1 MILNFALSRFDVREY
16 ITTACHVFRLKPMN
30 PATHSKLIDR
40 FGRHIDYIRIS
51 ITDRCDFRCIYCMS
65 EEMTFLPRAQI
76 LTLEEIFALAQ
87 VFVELGV
94 KKIRITGGEPLVRR
108 GALGLIHQLG
118 KLQGLKELVMTTNG
132 SQLDK
137 TATSLK
143 SAGVKRL
150 NISLDTLDPDKFK
163 QITRIGDLTQVLKGI
178 QAAREAGFKRLKINA
193 VILKNQNHE
202 EVADLV
208 AFAVEQGLDISFI
221 EEMPLGAVG
230 DHDRAEAYYSSDA
243 IKADLAGLFNLL
255 PTTESTGGPSK
266 YFRVAG
272 TETRVGLISPHSHN
286 FCSTCNRVRLTVE
299 GRLLLCLGNEHSVDL
314 KRVLRANPGD
324 SEPLKKAIVAGMAI
338 KPERHEFDLTDKPLI
353 FRHMSVTGG

>member
-1 MILNFALSRFDVREY
+1 
-16 ITTACHVFRLKPMN
+16 MN
-30 PATHSKLIDR
+30 QASHSTLVDR

-76 LTLEEIFALAQ
+76 LTLEEIFTIAQ

-137 TATSLK
+137 TAASLQ

-150 NISLDTLDPDKFK
+150 NISLDTLDPDKFR
-163 QITRIGDLTQVLKGI
+163 QITRVGVLAQVLKGI
-178 QAAREAGFKRLKINA
+178 QAAREAGFQRLKINA
-193 VILKNQNHE
+193 VILKNQNHQ
-202 EVADLV
+202 EVNDLV

-221 EEMPLGAVG
+221 EEMPLGVVG
-230 DHDRAEAYYSSDA
+230 DHDRAEVYYSSDS
-243 IKADLAGLFNLL
+243 IKADLADRFNLL

-266 YFRVAG
+266 YFRIAG
-272 TETRVGLISPHSHN
+272 TDTRVGFISPHSHN

-299 GRLLLCLGNEHSVDL
+299 GQLLLCLGNEHSVDL
-314 KRVLRANPGD
+314 KRVLRANPGN
-324 SEPLKKAIVAGMAI
+324 SEPLKKAIVAAMAI
-338 KPERHEFDLTDKPLI
+338 KPERHEFDLTAKPLI